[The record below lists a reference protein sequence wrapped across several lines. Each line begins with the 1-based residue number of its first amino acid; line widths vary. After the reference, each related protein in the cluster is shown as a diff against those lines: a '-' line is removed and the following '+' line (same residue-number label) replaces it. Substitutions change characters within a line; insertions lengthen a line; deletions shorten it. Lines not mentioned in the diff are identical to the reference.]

1 MLQIR
6 NDLITLGK
14 LLQAAGEYRF
24 GHLNTVQQQYAQEL
38 EPLIE
43 LAWNENHWF
52 TENNT
57 RFAFLAYAQM
67 LKELENRTDLPLEE
81 KNETL
86 AVVPPAIAPLDG
98 LKDIIIALL
107 SGYKVQVKQMLN
119 KEKLIPGVI
128 ESLYKI
134 NPEIKNYLSFQENQI
149 SAFDRIIVT
158 IPADK
163 TTQWEKYFSQ
173 YPGKIRHSS
182 YGAGIITGKE
192 TLNQLEAIGNDIFR
206 YFGKTPE
213 NIYKLYLPKKFPV
226 EMLNEPFEPFE
237 LEMKYHTPYFN
248 NFEYNKSIY
257 LINNNKNTDNGYVI
271 FKEDPALESR
281 IAVIHTERYNDQ
293 KELKQLINRDKDNLT
308 HIVSVQEQDD
318 ITTVEPGN
326 AVKPSFSDPDSI
338 DTFNKINS

>member
-24 GHLNTVQQQYAQEL
+24 GHLNNAHQQLAQEL

-67 LKELENRTDLPLEE
+67 LNELENKTDLPAQS

-86 AVVPPAIAPLDG
+86 AIVPPAIAPLDG

-107 SGYKVQVKQMLN
+107 SGYKVQVKQMFKN
-119 KEKLIPGVI
+119 EKLLPNII
-128 ESLYKI
+128 ECLYKI
-134 NPEIKNYLSFQENQI
+134 NPEFKDCLSFQK
-149 SAFDRIIVT
+149 SHLSGFDRIIIT

-163 TTQWEKYFSQ
+163 TTEWEKYFSQ
-173 YPGKIRHSS
+173 YPGKIRYPL
-182 YGAGIITGKE
+182 YGAGVITGKE

-206 YFGKTPE
+206 YFGRTAD
-213 NIYKLYLPKKFPV
+213 NVYKLYLPEDFPI

-237 LEMKYHTPYFN
+237 IEMKYNTPYFN

-257 LINNNKNTDNGYVI
+257 LINNNQTTDNGYII

-281 IAVIHTERYNDQ
+281 IAVIHTERYTNNE
-293 KELKQLINRDKDNLT
+293 ELRQLINRDKNKLS
-308 HIVSVQEQDD
+308 HIVSIQKQED
-318 ITTVEPGN
+318 IETIEPGN
-326 AVKPSFSDPDSI
+326 AVKPSFNDMDVI
-338 DTFNKINS
+338 DTLTKINS